1 LGVTRGKELAAMEG
15 MTPEALFH
23 TLLGLGTQWKVVRC
37 EFEAAEGVVR
47 LWVEETP
54 YLWNGESIGAK
65 EAVTAYDHTEELV
78 WRHLNVFEHRCE
90 IRCRLPR
97 GQKATTGQVY
107 RVLPP
112 WEGLSKHFTQAF
124 EAMALLLMRQMPV
137 AAVARHVGETDTR
150 LWRMLK
156 AQVAAAYPRV
166 DWSGVVCVGCD
177 ELNVRKGQQYV
188 SVFCDLIGK
197 RVLFATPGKDK
208 AVWQSF
214 VAEMDRHN
222 GHPRAITEVSIDMS
236 PAYVAGVQENL
247 GDQAVIVFDK
257 FHVIAHVNQAVDETR
272 KAERR
277 QVDQADAAYLKASKW
292 VLLKNP
298 ANHTE
303 KQAAHYQGLLK
314 RNLATVKAHQMR
326 LALQEIYLL
335 ADAHVARRKLRAWCR
350 WVHWIAGKHLRPFFA
365 AMRKCA
371 DMITRHLDGILGHW
385 VRGTTNAF
393 LEGLNSVFSAVKR
406 KARGFRSTDNLIT
419 MLYFTAGKLD
429 LPATH

>member
-1 LGVTRGKELAAMEG
+1 MMGM
-15 MTPEALFH
+15 MTPESLFH
-23 TLLGLGTQWKVVRC
+23 TLLGLGTQWRVTRC
-37 EFEAAEGVVR
+37 EFVVEESTVR
-47 LWVEETP
+47 LWIEETP
-54 YLWNGESIGAK
+54 LLWDGESITAK

-90 IRCRLPR
+90 IHCRLPR
-97 GQKATTGQVY
+97 GKRTTTGQVY

-156 AQVAAAYPRV
+156 AQVAAAYPQV

-177 ELNVRKGQQYV
+177 ELNVRKGQNYV

-208 AVWQSF
+208 GVWASF
-214 VAEMDRHN
+214 VGELDRHN

-236 PAYVAGVQENL
+236 PAYIAGVKENL

-272 KAERR
+272 RAEQRLAL
-277 QVDQADAAYLKASKW
+277 QADAEYLKGNRW

-298 ANHTE
+298 ANHTP
-303 KQAAHYQGLLK
+303 KQAAQYQGLLK
-314 RNLATVKAHQMR
+314 RNLAAVKAHQMR
-326 LALQEIYLL
+326 LALQEIYLI
-335 ADAHVARRKLRAWCR
+335 ADAQIARRKLRAWCR
-350 WVHWIAGKHLRPFFA
+350 WVHWIADKNLRPLFA
-365 AMRKCA
+365 DMRKCA
-371 DMITRHLDGILGHW
+371 EMITRHLAGILGHW

-406 KARGFRSTDNLIT
+406 KARGFRSTENLIT
-419 MLYFTAGKLD
+419 MLYFTAGRLD
-429 LPATH
+429 LPVTH

>member
-1 LGVTRGKELAAMEG
+1 MAG
-15 MTPEALFH
+15 MTPEELFH
-23 TLLGLGTQWKVVRC
+23 SLLGLGTQWRVERC
-37 EFEAAEGVVR
+37 EFDAEEGLVR
-47 LWVEETP
+47 LWIEETP
-54 YLWNGESIGAK
+54 LLWNGESIAAK
-65 EAVTAYDHTEELV
+65 EAVSAYDHTEELV

-97 GQKATTGQVY
+97 GRKATTGQVC

-150 LWRMLK
+150 LWRMLR
-156 AQVAAAYPRV
+156 AHVAAAHPQV

-177 ELNVRKGQQYV
+177 ELSARKGHRYV

-197 RVLFATPGKDK
+197 RVLFATPGKDRQ
-208 AVWQSF
+208 VWQDF
-214 VAEMDRHN
+214 AAELERHN

-236 PAYVAGVQENL
+236 PAYIAGVQENL

-277 QVDQADAAYLKASKW
+277 LCGKPDADWLKASKW

-298 ANHTE
+298 ANHTA
-303 KQAAHYQGLLK
+303 KQKLHYQGLLK
-314 RNLATVKAHQMR
+314 SNLAAVKAHQMR
-326 LALQEIYLL
+326 LAVQDIYQISEP
-335 ADAHVARRKLRAWCR
+335 AIARRKLLAWCR
-350 WVHWIAGKHLRPFFA
+350 WVRWIAGKHLRPLFADMLKAA
-365 AMRKCA
+365 AM
-371 DMITRHLDGILGHW
+371 IERHLPGILAHW
-385 VRGTTNAF
+385 VRRTTNAF

-406 KARGFRSTDNLIT
+406 KARGFRSTENLIT
-419 MLYFTAGKLD
+419 MLYFTAGKLE
-429 LPATH
+429 LPVTH

>member
-1 LGVTRGKELAAMEG
+1 M
-15 MTPEALFH
+15 MTPESLFH
-23 TLLGLGTQWKVVRC
+23 NLLGLGTQWRVMRC
-37 EFEAAEGVVR
+37 EFVQEESLVR
-47 LWVEETP
+47 LWIEETP
-54 YLWNGESIGAK
+54 LLWNGESIGAK

-97 GQKATTGQVY
+97 GRKTTTGQVY

-156 AQVAAAYPRV
+156 AQVAAAYPKV
-166 DWSGVVCVGCD
+166 DWSGVVCIGCD
-177 ELNVRKGQQYV
+177 ELNVRKGHNYV

-197 RVLFATPGKDK
+197 RVLFATEGKDK
-208 AVWQSF
+208 RVWESF
-214 VAEMDRHN
+214 VSELDRHN

-236 PAYVAGVQENL
+236 PAYIAGVKENL
-247 GDQAVIVFDK
+247 GDQAVVVFDK
-257 FHVIAHVNQAVDETR
+257 FHVIAHVNKALDETR
-272 KAERR
+272 RAEQRLAL
-277 QVDQADAAYLKASKW
+277 QADAECLRGNRW

-298 ANHTE
+298 ANHTP
-303 KQAAHYQGLLK
+303 KQALQYQGLLK

-326 LALQEIYLL
+326 LALQEIYQI
-335 ADAHVARRKLRAWCR
+335 ADAKIARRKLLAWCR
-350 WVHWIAGKHLRPFFA
+350 WVDWIAAKHLRPLFA
-365 AMRKCA
+365 DMRKCA
-371 DMITRHLDGILGHW
+371 AMITRHLEGILGHW
-385 VRGTTNAF
+385 VHGTTNAF
-393 LEGLNSVFSAVKR
+393 MEGLNSVFSAVKR
-406 KARGFRSTDNLIT
+406 KARGFRSTENLIT

-429 LPATH
+429 LPVTH

>member
-1 LGVTRGKELAAMEG
+1 MTWRAKSAAISAE
-15 MTPEALFH
+15 MTPESLFH
-23 TLLGLGTQWKVVRC
+23 TLLGLGTQWRVARC
-37 EFEAAEGVVR
+37 EFVQEEGTVR

-54 YLWNGESIGAK
+54 ALWNGESIEAK

-97 GQKATTGQVY
+97 GKKTTTGQVY

-112 WEGLSKHFTQAF
+112 WEGLSKHFTRAF
-124 EAMALLLMRQMPV
+124 EAMVLLLMRQMPV

-156 AQVAAAYPRV
+156 AQVAAAHPQV

-177 ELNVRKGQQYV
+177 ELSVRKGHHYV

-197 RVLFATPGKDK
+197 RVLFAVPGKDK
-208 AVWQSF
+208 AVWESF
-214 VAEMDRHN
+214 VGELGRHN

-236 PAYVAGVQENL
+236 PAYIAGVKENL

-257 FHVIAHVNQAVDETR
+257 FHVIAHVNAAVDETR
-272 KAERR
+272 RAEQRLAPK
-277 QVDQADAAYLKASKW
+277 ADADYLKGQRW

-314 RNLATVKAHQMR
+314 RNLATVKSHQMR
-326 LALQEIYLL
+326 LALQEIYII
-335 ADAHVARRKLRAWCR
+335 ADAAVARRKLRAWCR
-350 WVHWIAGKHLRPFFA
+350 WVHWIAGKHLRPLFA
-365 AMRKCA
+365 DMRKCA
-371 DMITRHLDGILGHW
+371 DMITNHLDGILGHW
-385 VRGTTNAF
+385 LHGTTNAF

-419 MLYFTAGKLD
+419 MLYFTAGRLD
-429 LPATH
+429 LPVTH

>member
-1 LGVTRGKELAAMEG
+1 
-15 MTPEALFH
+15 MTPEELFH
-23 TLLGLGTQWKVVRC
+23 NLLGLGTQWRVKRC
-37 EFEAAEGVVR
+37 EFEALEGIVR

-54 YLWNGESIGAK
+54 YLWNGESITAK
-65 EAVTAYDHTEELV
+65 EQVTAYDHTEELV

-90 IRCRLPR
+90 IRCALPR
-97 GQKATTGQVY
+97 GQRATTGQVY

-156 AQVAAAYPRV
+156 AQVAAAHPQV

-177 ELNVRKGQQYV
+177 ELSVRKGHHYV

-197 RVLFATPGKDK
+197 RVLFAAPGKDK
-208 AVWQSF
+208 SVWESF
-214 VAEMDRHN
+214 IAELGRHN

-236 PAYVAGVQENL
+236 PAYIAGVKENL

-257 FHVIAHVNQAVDETR
+257 FHVIAHVNAAVDETR
-272 KAERR
+272 KAEQR
-277 QVDQADAAYLKASKW
+277 QVAKPDREYLKGSRW

-314 RNLATVKAHQMR
+314 RNLCAVKAHQMR
-326 LALQEIYLL
+326 LALQEIYQIP
-335 ADAHVARRKLRAWCR
+335 DAQVARRKLRAWCR
-350 WVHWIAGKHLRPFFA
+350 WVRWIAGKHLQPLFA
-365 AMRKCA
+365 DMHKAA
-371 DMITRHLDGILGHW
+371 DMIERHLEGILGHW
-385 VRGTTNAF
+385 IHGTTNAF

-406 KARGFRSTDNLIT
+406 KARGFRSIDNLIT
-419 MLYFTAGKLD
+419 MLYFTAGRLD
-429 LPATH
+429 LPVTH

>member
-1 LGVTRGKELAAMEG
+1 MGM
-15 MTPEALFH
+15 MTPETLFH
-23 TLLGLGTQWKVVRC
+23 TLLGLGTQWRVTRC
-37 EFEAAEGVVR
+37 EFVAEEGTVR
-47 LWVEETP
+47 LWIEETP
-54 YLWNGESIGAK
+54 LLWNGESTKAK

-97 GQKATTGQVY
+97 GQKTTTGQVY

-156 AQVAAAYPRV
+156 AQVAAAYPQV

-177 ELNVRKGQQYV
+177 ELNVRKGQNYV

-208 AVWQSF
+208 GVWESF
-214 VAEMDRHN
+214 VGELDRHN

-236 PAYVAGVQENL
+236 SSYMAGVKEHL

-257 FHVIAHVNQAVDETR
+257 FHVIAHVNHAVDETR
-272 KAERR
+272 RAEQRL
-277 QVDQADAAYLKASKW
+277 VLKPEADYLKGHRW

-303 KQAAHYQGLLK
+303 KQAEQYQGLLK
-314 RNLATVKAHQMR
+314 RNLAAVKAHQMR

-335 ADAHVARRKLRAWCR
+335 PDAGIARRKLRAWCR
-350 WVHWIAGKHLRPFFA
+350 WVHWTAGKHRRPLFA
-365 AMRKCA
+365 DMRKCA
-371 DMITRHLDGILGHW
+371 DMITRHLPGILGHW
-385 VRGTTNAF
+385 VRRTTNAF

-406 KARGFRSTDNLIT
+406 KARGFRSIENLIT
-419 MLYFTAGKLD
+419 MLYFTAAKLD
-429 LPATH
+429 LPVTH

>member
-1 LGVTRGKELAAMEG
+1 MRNREG
-15 MTPEALFH
+15 
-23 TLLGLGTQWKVVRC
+23 
-37 EFEAAEGVVR
+37 
-47 LWVEETP
+47 
-54 YLWNGESIGAK
+54 IGAK
-65 EAVTAYDHTEELV
+65 EAVTAYEHTKELV

-90 IRCRLPR
+90 IRCRLAR

-112 WEGLSKHFTQAF
+112 WAGLSKPFKQAF
-124 EAMALLLMRQMPV
+124 EAMAVLLMRQMPV

-156 AQVAAAYPRV
+156 AQVAAAYPKV
-166 DWSGVVCVGCD
+166 DWSGVVCVGGN
-177 ELNVRKGQQYV
+177 ELNVRKGHHYV

-214 VAEMDRHN
+214 VAERDRHN
-222 GHPRAITEVSIDMS
+222 GHRRAITEVSIDTS
-236 PAYVAGVQENL
+236 PAYVAGVKENL
-247 GDQAVIVFDK
+247 GDQAGIVCDK
-257 FHVIAHVNQAVDETR
+257 CHVIAHVNQAVDETR

-277 QVDQADAAYLKASKW
+277 QVDQADAGYLRASPW
-292 VLLKNP
+292 VFLKNP

-303 KQAAHYQGLLK
+303 EQAAHYQGLLK
-314 RNLATVKAHQMR
+314 RTVATVKAHEMR

-335 ADAHVARRKLRAWCR
+335 AAVHVTRRKLRAWGR
-350 WVHWIAGKHLRPFFA
+350 WVHWIAGKHLRPLFA
-365 AMRKCA
+365 DMRKCA
-371 DMITRHLDGILGHW
+371 QMITRHLDGILGHG

-419 MLYFTAGKLD
+419 MLYFTAGKRD
-429 LPATH
+429 LPVTH

>member
-1 LGVTRGKELAAMEG
+1 M
-15 MTPEALFH
+15 
-23 TLLGLGTQWKVVRC
+23 
-37 EFEAAEGVVR
+37 
-47 LWVEETP
+47 
-54 YLWNGESIGAK
+54 WNGESITAK

-90 IRCRLPR
+90 IHCRLPR
-97 GQKATTGQVY
+97 GKRTTTGQVY

-156 AQVAAAYPRV
+156 AQVAAAYPKV

-177 ELNVRKGQQYV
+177 ELSVRKGHNYV

-208 AVWQSF
+208 GVWASF
-214 VAEMDRHN
+214 VGELDRHN

-236 PAYVAGVQENL
+236 PAYIAGVKENL

-257 FHVIAHVNQAVDETR
+257 FHVIAHVNQALDETR
-272 KAERR
+272 RAEQRLAL
-277 QVDQADAAYLKASKW
+277 QADAELLKGNRW

-298 ANHTE
+298 AHHTP
-303 KQAAHYQGLLK
+303 KQAAQYQGLLK

-326 LALQEIYLL
+326 LALQEIYLI
-335 ADAHVARRKLRAWCR
+335 ADAQSARRKLRAWCR
-350 WVHWIAGKHLRPFFA
+350 WVHWIAGKHLRPLFA
-365 AMRKCA
+365 DMRKCA
-371 DMITRHLDGILGHW
+371 EMITRHLAGILGHW

-419 MLYFTAGKLD
+419 MLYFTAGRLD
-429 LPATH
+429 LPVTH